1 MSLSEV
7 IPLAI
12 ELPEEDR
19 AKLMQEL
26 AGSMGFELVDLE
38 VEKRRAEMN
47 DPDNVLSSSEL
58 KDELQRLRDAR

>member
-38 VEKRRAEMN
+38 VEKRRAEIN

-58 KDELQRLRDAR
+58 KVELQRLRDAR